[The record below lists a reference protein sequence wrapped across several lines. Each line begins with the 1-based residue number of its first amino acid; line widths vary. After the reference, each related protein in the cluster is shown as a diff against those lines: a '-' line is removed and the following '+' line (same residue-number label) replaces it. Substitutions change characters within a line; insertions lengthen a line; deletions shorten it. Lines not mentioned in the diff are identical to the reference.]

1 MAFCQNCG
9 VQLNE
14 GTKFCPN
21 CGSLVKTVEETG
33 AASVQQEIQP
43 APTSTPV
50 AEPVQAAPAGV
61 TVMEKEDVPSAS
73 PQEYAAPQQPA
84 YQQQP
89 QQPAYQQQPQQ
100 PAYQQQ
106 PQQPAYQQ
114 QPQQPAYQQ
123 QPQQPAYQQQ
133 PQQSAYQQPSQQP
146 AYQQPYNQ
154 SQTPATQSIYQQT
167 GLGGTLTDT
176 QMKKGM
182 AVLAYFGILVLI
194 PMFAAKQDPFARY
207 HANQGLVLFILTMI
221 SSVLSNVLT
230 SILIEI
236 SPVLTLVVSGLFGIL
251 TLIFC
256 IFALVGIIH
265 AVKGQT
271 KPLPL
276 IGGIKLLK

>member
-1 MAFCQNCG
+1 
-9 VQLNE
+9 
-14 GTKFCPN
+14 
-21 CGSLVKTVEETG
+21 
-33 AASVQQEIQP
+33 
-43 APTSTPV
+43 
-50 AEPVQAAPAGV
+50 
-61 TVMEKEDVPSAS
+61 
-73 PQEYAAPQQPA
+73 
-84 YQQQP
+84 
-89 QQPAYQQQPQQ
+89 
-100 PAYQQQ
+100 
-106 PQQPAYQQ
+106 
-114 QPQQPAYQQ
+114 
-123 QPQQPAYQQQ
+123 
-133 PQQSAYQQPSQQP
+133 
-146 AYQQPYNQ
+146 
-154 SQTPATQSIYQQT
+154 
-167 GLGGTLTDT
+167 
-176 QMKKGM
+176 MKKGM

>member
-1 MAFCQNCG
+1 M
-9 VQLNE
+9 
-14 GTKFCPN
+14 
-21 CGSLVKTVEETG
+21 
-33 AASVQQEIQP
+33 
-43 APTSTPV
+43 
-50 AEPVQAAPAGV
+50 
-61 TVMEKEDVPSAS
+61 
-73 PQEYAAPQQPA
+73 
-84 YQQQP
+84 
-89 QQPAYQQQPQQ
+89 
-100 PAYQQQ
+100 
-106 PQQPAYQQ
+106 
-114 QPQQPAYQQ
+114 
-123 QPQQPAYQQQ
+123 
-133 PQQSAYQQPSQQP
+133 
-146 AYQQPYNQ
+146 
-154 SQTPATQSIYQQT
+154 
-167 GLGGTLTDT
+167 
-176 QMKKGM
+176 
-182 AVLAYFGILVLI
+182 AYFGILVLI

>member
-73 PQEYAAPQQPA
+73 PQEYAA
-84 YQQQP
+84 
-89 QQPAYQQQPQQ
+89 
-100 PAYQQQ
+100 